1 MSKAVIAS
9 VRPLYCYYY
18 AIGRKTLELRKTCPK
33 LDGPF
38 KVYIYCTQP
47 SKAHQTIC
55 GCMVLN
61 SDELYRHPK
70 HGIKY
75 GGSIERMC
83 CDDEYSSDNFLNG
96 KVIGE
101 FVCDTILRNC
111 EMANADIAEAQS
123 CVKREKI
130 LEYSGGHEVF
140 GWHVTNLKI
149 YDKPKKL
156 SEFMKPCICPEMPY
170 CPTCPVG
177 YEYIS
182 ETEAEFYRVDGEC
195 STEWICKN
203 HLKRPPQ
210 SWCYVED
217 LGDKIA
223 NKEET

>member
-47 SKAHQTIC
+47 SKAQQTIC

-70 HGIKY
+70 QGIKY
-75 GGSIERMC
+75 GDSIELMC

-140 GWHVTNLKI
+140 GWHVSDLVI
-149 YDKPKKL
+149 YDKPKEL
-156 SEFMKPCICPEMPY
+156 SEFSGLRQTKFGLE
-170 CPTCPVG
+170 PV
-177 YEYIS
+177 S
-182 ETEAEFYRVDGEC
+182 
-195 STEWICKN
+195 
-203 HLKRPPQ
+203 LKRPPQ
-210 SWCYVED
+210 SWCYIES
-217 LGDKIA
+217 
-223 NKEET
+223 EEK

>member
-38 KVYIYCTQP
+38 KVYIYCT
-47 SKAHQTIC
+47 KLVKNLIRGDIATTIDYVA
-55 GCMVLN
+55 M
-61 SDELYRHPK
+61 
-70 HGIKY
+70 Y
-75 GGSIERMC
+75 G
-83 CDDEYSSDNFLNG
+83 G

-111 EMANADIAEAQS
+111 EKANADIAEAQS
-123 CVKREKI
+123 CVKRENI

-149 YDKPKKL
+149 YDKPKEL
-156 SEFMKPCICPEMPY
+156 SRFVVEGDCDRKNCENCGWFSYGDGYIVEDDCDLAYENIDRKVSIKPL
-170 CPTCPVG
+170 
-177 YEYIS
+177 
-182 ETEAEFYRVDGEC
+182 F
-195 STEWICKN
+195 
-203 HLKRPPQ
+203 RPPQ

-217 LGDKIA
+217 LDDEIA
-223 NKEET
+223 NKENST

>member
-38 KVYIYCTQP
+38 KVYIYCT
-47 SKAHQTIC
+47 KWVKNLIRGDIATTIDYVA
-55 GCMVLN
+55 M
-61 SDELYRHPK
+61 
-70 HGIKY
+70 Y
-75 GGSIERMC
+75 G
-83 CDDEYSSDNFLNG
+83 G

-111 EMANADIAEAQS
+111 EKANADIAEAQS

-210 SWCYVED
+210 SWCYVEVLD
-217 LGDKIA
+217 G
-223 NKEET
+223 

>member
-1 MSKAVIAS
+1 MSKAVLAS

-38 KVYIYCTQP
+38 KVYIYST
-47 SKAHQTIC
+47 KGNENLIRGDIATTIDYVA
-55 GCMVLN
+55 M
-61 SDELYRHPK
+61 
-70 HGIKY
+70 Y
-75 GGSIERMC
+75 GGR
-83 CDDEYSSDNFLNG
+83 
-96 KVIGE
+96 VIGE

-140 GWHVTNLKI
+140 GWHVSKLVI
-149 YDKPKKL
+149 YDKPKEL
-156 SEFMKPCICPEMPY
+156 CEFSPDCKY
-170 CPTCPVG
+170 KNDDGTCPSKKVACS
-177 YEYIS
+177 YQREY
-182 ETEAEFYRVDGEC
+182 FNPDGSVCVVEC
-195 STEWICKN
+195 GKRIE
-203 HLKRPPQ
+203 RPPQ